1 MDLIKNENKI
11 ITEDEITDKEV
22 EDGESTTSTT
32 YRVGFGLSLLYLVGM
47 FGIAYKMYDSVS
59 RSLVTEGKSDD
70 IVIKN

>member
-11 ITEDEITDKEV
+11 ITEDDITDTVV
-22 EDGESTTSTT
+22 EDGESTTST
-32 YRVGFGLSLLYLVGM
+32 YRVGFGLTLLYLVGM

-59 RSLVTEGKSDD
+59 RSVVTEGKSDD